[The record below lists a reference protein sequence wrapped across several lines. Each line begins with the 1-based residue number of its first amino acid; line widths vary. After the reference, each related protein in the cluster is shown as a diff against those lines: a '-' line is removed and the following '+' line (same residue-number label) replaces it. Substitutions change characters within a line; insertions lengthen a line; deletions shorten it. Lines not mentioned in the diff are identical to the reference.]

1 MNLFLLIITI
11 IISFIIVRI
20 GAIAFHITGINWSQ
34 AKFQSLSCFTG
45 TGFTTREAELITGN
59 PKRRRIAT
67 ILMILGNA
75 GLVTIIA
82 TFANSIRPSLI
93 MSKFSIPILH
103 SVLPSFL
110 IPIVNLLV
118 IIIAIYLIYKI
129 FTNARISRKLT
140 EILRKKI
147 KEKDIVAA
155 APFEELFLATG
166 GYGISQIEVGE
177 KFLILDNT
185 IAESGLRKLDIMI
198 LAIERKGALI
208 PNPSSG
214 TKILLNDKLICFGK
228 LENIKQELHI
238 KSA

>member
-20 GAIAFHITGINWSQ
+20 GAIAFHMTGIKWPQ

-59 PKRRRIAT
+59 TKRRRIAT
-67 ILMILGNA
+67 FLMILGNA

-110 IPIVNLLV
+110 IPIVNLLI

-129 FTNARISRKLT
+129 FTNAKISRMLT

-147 KEKDIVAA
+147 KEKDIIDAS
-155 APFEELFLATG
+155 PFEELFLATG
-166 GYGISQIEVGE
+166 GYGISQIEVGKE
-177 KFLILDNT
+177 FLMLDKTIL
-185 IAESGLRKLDIMI
+185 ESGLRKLDIMI

-208 PNPSSG
+208 PNPPSG

-228 LENIKQELHI
+228 LENIKHELHI